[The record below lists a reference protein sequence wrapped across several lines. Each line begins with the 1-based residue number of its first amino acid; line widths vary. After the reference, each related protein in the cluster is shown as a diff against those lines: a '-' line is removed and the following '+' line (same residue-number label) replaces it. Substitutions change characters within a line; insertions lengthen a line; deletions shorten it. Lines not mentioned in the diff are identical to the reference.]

1 MEEQNKGA
9 SNHAVRYDHFGDT
22 DVLYIAE
29 LPKPSP
35 KENEVLVRIKAAGI
49 NPGEA
54 SIREGKMAKQFPS
67 SFPSG
72 QGSDFA
78 GVVEATGT
86 GVGKFSQGDEVIGFS
101 NERNS
106 QAEYVSV
113 PVEQLVLRPSN
124 VPWEQAGALFVVGS
138 TGYAAVQAVDLKTG
152 DTLIVSG
159 AAGGVGSIVVQLA
172 KNIGATVVGIAG
184 QANHQWL
191 KDHSVIPVSHEGDIE
206 RKIKDALEGTQ
217 PDAFIDTFG
226 QGYVELALKLGIA
239 AERIN
244 TIIDFPAVAKYHVK
258 SAGSAAAANVKALGE
273 LAGLISA
280 GKLEIPIAKTY
291 PLNKV
296 KNAYRELEKRHT
308 RGKIVLTP

>member
-113 PVEQLVLRPSN
+113 PVEQLVLRPAN

-138 TGYAAVQAVDLKTG
+138 TAYAAVQAVDLKTG

-244 TIIDFPAVAKYHVK
+244 TIIDFAAVAKYHVK

-296 KNAYRELEKRHT
+296 KNAYQELEKRHT
-308 RGKIVLTP
+308 RGKIVLTT

>member
-1 MEEQNKGA
+1 MEEQNKGT

-29 LPKPSP
+29 LPKPNP

-72 QGSDFA
+72 QGSDFS

-113 PVEQLVLRPSN
+113 PVEQLVLRPAN

-138 TGYAAVQAVDLKTG
+138 TAYAAVQAVDLKTG

-244 TIIDFPAVAKYHVK
+244 TIIDFAAVAKYHVK

-273 LAGLISA
+273 LADLISA

-291 PLNKV
+291 PLNNV